1 MFLNI
6 DLTNERLYK
15 RKCTI
20 VINLKQFKEMSFNI
34 KEIIKY
40 SFMFIVEQLFLQHL
54 KFVGEKLKKTNL
66 LHHFTR
72 FSSKYP

>member
-6 DLTNERLYK
+6 ELTNERLLK
-15 RKCTI
+15 RKWTI

-54 KFVGEKLKKTNL
+54 KFVGEKIKKKNL

-72 FSSKYP
+72 FSRKS

>member
-1 MFLNI
+1 MSV
-6 DLTNERLYK
+6 
-15 RKCTI
+15 CWTI

-54 KFVGEKLKKTNL
+54 KFAGEKLKKKNL
-66 LHHFTR
+66 FHHFTR
-72 FSSKYP
+72 FSRKS